1 MSKDYSDQPLGDVS
15 SDFSDASNTSYI
27 AALAWN
33 EAHYAERNKPLL
45 KFCLLAREMDKGAES
60 RSSTSD
66 GKFTSVIQCGIME
79 KNLLYY
85 NITKYLNKYIFQMNY
100 LI

>member
-1 MSKDYSDQPLGDVS
+1 MCTLYLSFRLNLSKDYSDQPLGDVS

-27 AALAWN
+27 AALVWN
-33 EAHYAERNKPLL
+33 EARYAECNKPLL

-60 RSSTSD
+60 RSLTSD

-79 KNLLYY
+79 KNCYY
-85 NITKYLNKYIFQMNY
+85 ITILQNT
-100 LI
+100 

>member
-1 MSKDYSDQPLGDVS
+1 MYCIIICALYLSFRENLSKDYSDQPLGDVS

-33 EAHYAERNKPLL
+33 EARYAERNKPLL
-45 KFCLLAREMDKGAES
+45 KFCLLAQEMDKGAES

-66 GKFTSVIQCGIME
+66 GLLLLFSVE
-79 KNLLYY
+79 Y
-85 NITKYLNKYIFQMNY
+85 
-100 LI
+100 

>member
-27 AALAWN
+27 VALARN
-33 EAHYAERNKPLL
+33 EAHYAEHNKPLL
-45 KFCLLAREMDKGAES
+45 KFCLLVQEMDKGAES

-66 GKFTSVIQCGIME
+66 GKFTSVIQCGIMD
-79 KNLLYY
+79 KIFYY
-85 NITKYLNKYIFQMNY
+85 ITILQNT
-100 LI
+100 

>member
-27 AALAWN
+27 AVLAWN
-33 EAHYAERNKPLL
+33 EAHFTECNKPLL
-45 KFCLLAREMDKGAES
+45 KFCLLVREMDKGAES

-66 GKFTSVIQCGIME
+66 GKFTYVIQCGIMD
-79 KNLLYY
+79 
-85 NITKYLNKYIFQMNY
+85 NIFCYITILQNT
-100 LI
+100 